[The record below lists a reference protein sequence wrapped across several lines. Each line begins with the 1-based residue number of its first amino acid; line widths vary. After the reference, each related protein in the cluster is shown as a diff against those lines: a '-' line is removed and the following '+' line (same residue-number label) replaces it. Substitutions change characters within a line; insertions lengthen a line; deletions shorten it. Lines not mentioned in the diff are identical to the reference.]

1 MKLVQWMRFTWD
13 LERLG
18 EPSTTKLPVNTV
30 VRPVARRECEAVIE
44 VLLNSFTMDSD
55 WAESFRRIRDP
66 LVENVRRAFTDHES
80 PGLVLVH
87 GPRIVGA
94 SIFTDSAMAENHLIS
109 GPCILLEYRNR
120 GLGTDMLYRSLSLL
134 KQAGVKKGN
143 GMTRKGVPAEKF
155 VYPKFGG
162 EGEPAELPAPVAP

>member
-18 EPSTTKLPVNTV
+18 EPATNKLPVNTV
-30 VRPVARRECEAVIE
+30 VRPVTRREVEAVQHVIF
-44 VLLNSFTMDSD
+44 NSFTLDSD
-55 WAESFRRIRDP
+55 WAESFGRIRDS
-66 LVENVRRAFTDHES
+66 LAEGVRRAFADYES

-94 SIFTDSAMAENHLIS
+94 SIFTDNALAESHLIS

-134 KQAGVKKGN
+134 KQGGVKRAT

-162 EGEPAELPAPVAP
+162 ESEPVDLPAPVAS